1 MIPQEGSNRH
11 HLTPDAPDKPMKHL
25 LLTIAALLALVS
37 ARSTDAAETRPNVVF
52 IIIDNVDFGYMGKC
66 YGGDSLTPHMDRIAE
81 RGVKFTRAYA
91 VTPLCVPS
99 RYTCLS
105 GRYASRA
112 RPADSDAAADDEEAG
127 GHAVLETD
135 LPNLPNVM
143 RQAGYRTGF
152 VGKYHLEAEK
162 YGRFPG
168 KDGDVFGSEA
178 DAWLKQRSEWLTGR
192 IKERGFDH
200 VAAPRD
206 FRSSQF
212 QGIEF
217 GNAGHNLE
225 AEVLGGLNF
234 IEQNKDKPFF
244 LYLSTQLLHLPIRP
258 QLLLEDYSKHGRV
271 TEGGLLPEAPKVP
284 MPSRREIHAT
294 AKAAGAETA
303 QQFGMHWLDC
313 GIGAVVNR
321 LEQLKLLDNT
331 LLVVFSDNNQ
341 RGKETLYEG
350 GARVPLLMM
359 WPQRFKAGSVCDRIV
374 ANTDFAPTI
383 FDACG
388 VTPPADMT
396 LDGRS
401 ILPVIADA
409 QAPWR
414 DALLLENG
422 NTRAI
427 VTDQW
432 KYVALR
438 YPPDVQAR
446 IDEVERTGEYPR
458 MTQKA
463 EQFFEKFKTTLT
475 PEQWQFARNSWRWHT
490 QGNNY
495 MKSIDDFPFQFDPD
509 QLFQINGGID
519 PQDTENVASDPA
531 NASVLADMKA
541 KLKQEL
547 APLKQPFGEFGT
559 AYPPAEPPKPL
570 SPKELRKEQRKM
582 AK

>member
-1 MIPQEGSNRH
+1 
-11 HLTPDAPDKPMKHL
+11 MKYRL
-25 LLTIAALLALVS
+25 LSIASLLACVLCKSSIAA
-37 ARSTDAAETRPNVVF
+37 EPRPNVVF

-66 YGGDSLTPHMDRIAE
+66 YGGTSLTPHMDQIAE

-112 RPADSDAAADDEEAG
+112 HPTTGADAAEDEEG
-127 GHAVLETD
+127 GQHIALETD
-135 LPNLPNVM
+135 LPNVPNVM
-143 RQAGYRTGF
+143 QKAGYRTGF
-152 VGKYHLEAEK
+152 VGKYHLEPEK
-162 YGRFPG
+162 YDRFNG
-168 KDGDVFGSEA
+168 DNADVFNPDV
-178 DAWLKQRSEWLTGR
+178 DAWLKERSAWLTGR
-192 IKERGFDH
+192 IKQRGFDF
-200 VAAPRD
+200 VGAPMD

-212 QGIEF
+212 SGIDRHHTE
-217 GNAGHNLE
+217 ASHNLE
-225 AEVLGGLNF
+225 AEVKGALAF
-234 IEQNKDKPFF
+234 IDESREKPFF
-244 LYLSTQLLHLPIRP
+244 LYLSTQLLHLPFKP
-258 QLLLEDYSKHGRV
+258 QLLLADYAKYGRV

-284 MPSRREIHAT
+284 MPSRKEIYDT
-294 AKAAGAETA
+294 AKAAGATTA

-321 LEQLKLLDNT
+321 LEELKLLDNT

-350 GARVPLLMM
+350 GTRVPLLMM
-359 WPQRFKAGSVCDRIV
+359 WPQRFKAGSVCDHIV

-388 VTPPADMT
+388 IQPPADMT

-401 ILPVIADA
+401 ILPVLADA
-409 QAPWR
+409 KAPWR

-422 NTRAI
+422 HTKAV

-438 YPPDVQAR
+438 YPPDVQAK
-446 IDEVERTGEYPR
+446 IEEVDRTGEYPR
-458 MTQKA
+458 MSPKA
-463 EQFFEKFKTTLT
+463 EQFFEKFKETLT
-475 PEQWQFARNSWRWHT
+475 PEQWKFARNSWRWHT

-509 QLFQINGGID
+509 QLFEINGGIA
-519 PQDTENVASDPA
+519 PQDIKNVANDPA

-541 KLKQEL
+541 KLKQVL
-547 APLKQPFGEFGT
+547 APLEQPFGEFGT
-559 AYPPAEPPKPL
+559 AYPPAQEPKPL
-570 SPKELRKEQRKM
+570 TPKEQRKLQRKM

>member
-1 MIPQEGSNRH
+1 M
-11 HLTPDAPDKPMKHL
+11 HLPERSLKLMKQWL
-25 LLTIAALLALVS
+25 SAIALLWTCVTGHS
-37 ARSTDAAETRPNVVF
+37 SFAAAPPPPNVVF
-52 IIIDNVDFGYMGKC
+52 IVIDNVDFGYMGKC
-66 YGGDSLTPHMDRIAE
+66 YGGTSLTPHMDRIAE

-112 RPADSDAAADDEEAG
+112 RPAGADAAAAEEDEAG

-143 RQAGYRTGF
+143 HQAGYRTGF

-168 KDGDVFGSEA
+168 KDGNVFGPEA
-178 DAWLKQRSEWLTGR
+178 DGWLKKRSAWLTGR
-192 IKERGFDH
+192 IKERGFDY
-200 VAAPRD
+200 VSTPLD

-212 QGIEF
+212 KGVELH
-217 GNAGHNLE
+217 GTNYDHNME
-225 AEVLGGLNF
+225 AEVKGALDF
-234 IEQNKDKPFF
+234 IDQSQKEPFF
-244 LYLSTQLLHLPIRP
+244 LYLSTHLLHLPIKP
-258 QLLLEDYSKHGRV
+258 QLLLEDYAKYGRV

-284 MPSRREIHAT
+284 MPSRKVIYDT

-321 LEQLKLLDNT
+321 LEELKLLDNT

-359 WPQRFKAGSVCDRIV
+359 WPQHFKPGSVCDRIV

-388 VTPPADMT
+388 ITPPTGMI

-401 ILPVIADA
+401 ILPVLADA
-409 QAPWR
+409 DAPWR
-414 DALLLENG
+414 DGLMLENG
-422 NTRAI
+422 HTRAV
-427 VTDQW
+427 VTDKW

-446 IDEVERTGEYPR
+446 IDEVERTGVFPH
-458 MTQKA
+458 MTPKA
-463 EQFFEKFKTTLT
+463 DQFFEKFKKTLT
-475 PEQWQFARNSWRWHT
+475 PEQWKFARNSWRWHT

-495 MKSIDDFPFQFDPD
+495 MKSIDDFPFQFDAD
-509 QLFQINGGID
+509 QLFEIGGGPA
-519 PQDTENVASDPA
+519 PQDTKNVAADPA
-531 NASVLADMKA
+531 NAALLADMKA
-541 KLKQEL
+541 KLKEVL
-547 APLKQPFGEFGT
+547 APLKQPFGEFGA
-559 AYPPAEPPKPL
+559 AYPSTAPKPL
-570 SPKELRKEQRKM
+570 SRKELRKM